1 MSDRKPAASGGQNKP
16 RMSGTNSV
24 HMQDRNVLRRM
35 ERERRNQEVQPQETL
50 YDRISPLFS
59 EPYKIMKGDEL
70 SSRIQRMLG
79 DFEDGHDVGIQ
90 DLCPAFPYSHSTQL
104 HHVECPKPSGHTP
117 ESVPASSAPLSGS
130 LQVGESWD
138 SSSLPVPL
146 SPLQSSDSDDESGS
160 TRQAEAP
167 PFTSM
172 LPLNLHSKPS
182 VLNQRKPTA
191 YVRPLDGQDQ
201 INGDSPDLKATSD
214 FHEILPDLKNSS
226 TLNCPLLKLQT
237 QCVDMVCD
245 EGERVEDILKEMTS
259 WPPLLTNIHTP
270 STTVPPSLPVSNE
283 ETHGF
288 PAHKSHDS
296 SDRVQQKPQGG
307 TSSSSDSESSSS
319 DTDNENGSNPE
330 EQRAPESTHT
340 QEQKGSDWQL
350 GRWLEN
356 RENQQNPKS
365 LCDVTRPSSHDS
377 SVRTEAKGHQGC
389 YSNPTH
395 CDTEADHTQMVVN
408 THTCESSRLQ
418 ISQHNENVSTQREKH
433 KRKKTDRQTDRTRST
448 DKSQT
453 RQPSVSTKHTD
464 RIHTHAQRSL
474 LVKIRLELLFRIPQ
488 EDKRRSGA
496 ARRPATHKHTSTGSG
511 LKRTAERDEKSE
523 RKKQKLDKEGKR
535 SSSSQQTISQS
546 EAFRSS
552 SDMMK
557 SRPTRRPPVPHEPQR
572 DSRLKHHS
580 DSQQK
585 RAEAHGK
592 KPSKSRSV
600 KPPPTCSTAA
610 KPRPLLPLHRRQL
623 SVEDHMKEAKKLKH
637 QADATVDKMSK
648 ALSYLEAALSF
659 VESGVAM
666 ETDPQTPKSAYTM
679 FSETVDLIRFIL
691 KLKNYTD
698 PSADAHET
706 DFLVLCLRCQS
717 LLQMAMFRYKRDSAL
732 KYSRTLTDHFKSSSC
747 SASPCVSKSV
757 GSSASLVNAAGTVVI
772 PQIIQ
777 QVATSYVSITTLVL
791 SAHETWD
798 QAEELAQRGSGL
810 LIELDCVVGR
820 LSLMSSM
827 TSLLQYTRHG
837 LFWIRLDTHN
847 SL

>member
-1 MSDRKPAASGGQNKP
+1 MSDRKPAARGGQNKP
-16 RMSGTNSV
+16 RMSGANSV

-59 EPYKIMKGDEL
+59 EPYKTVKGDEL

-79 DFEDGHDVGIQ
+79 DFEDGHDVGNQ
-90 DLCPAFPYSHSTQL
+90 DLWPAFPYNHSTQL
-104 HHVECPKPSGHTP
+104 PLVECPKPSGHNP
-117 ESVPASSAPLSGS
+117 ESVPESSTPLSES
-130 LQVGESWD
+130 LQAGESWD
-138 SSSLPVPL
+138 SSGLPVPL
-146 SPLQSSDSDDESGS
+146 SPLQSSDSDNESGS

-167 PFTSM
+167 PFAPT

-182 VLNQRKPTA
+182 VLNQKKPTA
-191 YVRPLDGQDQ
+191 YVRPMDGQDQ
-201 INGDSPDLKATSD
+201 MNGDSPDLKTSSE
-214 FHEILPDLKNSS
+214 FHEILLKNSS
-226 TLNCPLLKLQT
+226 RANRPLLKLQT

-245 EGERVEDILKEMTS
+245 EAERVEDILKEMTS

-270 STTVPPSLPVSNE
+270 STTEPPMLPVSKE
-283 ETHGF
+283 DTHGF
-288 PAHKSHDS
+288 PAHNSHDS
-296 SDRVQQKPQGG
+296 SDRVQQKAQGG
-307 TSSSSDSESSSS
+307 SSSSSDSESSSS
-319 DTDNENGSNPE
+319 DTNSENGSKPE
-330 EQRAPESTHT
+330 EQPAPESTHT

-350 GRWLEN
+350 GRWLEI
-356 RENQQNPKS
+356 RENQQNP
-365 LCDVTRPSSHDS
+365 CDVTRPSSHDS

-395 CDTEADHTQMVVN
+395 CNTEADHTPTVVN
-408 THTCESSRLQ
+408 TGTCESLQFQ
-418 ISQHNENVSTQREKH
+418 ISQRNEDASTRREKR
-433 KRKKTDRQTDRTRST
+433 KRKKTDRQTDRTRSP

-453 RQPSVSTKHTD
+453 RQPSVSTKRKH
-464 RIHTHAQRSL
+464 RIHTHTQRPL
-474 LVKIRLELLFRIPQ
+474 LVKIRLELLSRIPQ
-488 EDKRRSGA
+488 EDKRCSGA
-496 ARRPATHKHTSTGSG
+496 ARRPAAHKHTSTSTVPSG

-523 RKKQKLDKEGKR
+523 RKKQKLEKEGKH
-535 SSSSQQTISQS
+535 SSSSQHTISQS

-552 SDMMK
+552 SEVMK
-557 SRPTRRPPVPHEPQR
+557 SRPTHRPAVPHEPQR
-572 DSRLKHHS
+572 DSKLK
-580 DSQQK
+580 QK

-600 KPPPTCSTAA
+600 KPPPMCPTAA
-610 KPRPLLPLHRRQL
+610 KPRPLLPVHRRKL

-637 QADATVDKMSK
+637 KADAMVDKMSK

-698 PSADAHET
+698 PPADAHDT

-747 SASPCVSKSV
+747 SASPCMSKGVVSS
-757 GSSASLVNAAGTVVI
+757 AAGTVVI

-777 QVATSYVSITTLVL
+777 QVATSYVNITTLVL

-810 LIELDCVVGR
+810 LLELDSVVGR
-820 LSLMSSM
+820 LSLLSSM
-827 TSLLQYTRHG
+827 SSLLQYTRHG